1 MKRNSDTFVIST
13 PIPPRR
19 GAKTFKQVKMK
30 LHQMTI
36 KDIAKI
42 LGISASTVSRA
53 LKDHPDISAETKEAV
68 RRVAASVNY
77 RPNALALSL
86 RKAKTNIIGVVIPE
100 MSHYFFSSV
109 MSGMSETAA
118 QRGYT
123 TMMCQSCENAEY
135 ERKELQS
142 LMDSRVD
149 GILLSVSKTTTDD
162 TFLKAMVDDGM
173 PLVMF
178 DRIMPGVEVS
188 RVTTDD
194 FLGSYNAVRLM
205 TSHGCKK
212 IAILCGDQGLQVS
225 DHRRDGYAQALR
237 DAGIEFDP
245 ALVIDADTPTKLRGA
260 QTQLERIAPEIDGLF
275 AINDDTAVEAIKIL
289 KRSGRRIPEDVE
301 VVGFGNDPAA
311 DIIEPSLT
319 SVEQNG
325 YEMGCMAMKL
335 LIDQIESGLV
345 VNRPIS
351 KVLEPKI
358 NERESTRR
366 Q

>member
-1 MKRNSDTFVIST
+1 
-13 PIPPRR
+13 
-19 GAKTFKQVKMK
+19 MK

-149 GILLSVSKTTTDD
+149 GTLLSVSKTTTDD

-205 TSHGCKK
+205 ASHGCKK

-225 DHRRDGYAQALR
+225 DHRREGYAQALR
-237 DAGIEFDP
+237 DAGIELDP

>member
-1 MKRNSDTFVIST
+1 
-13 PIPPRR
+13 
-19 GAKTFKQVKMK
+19 MK

-68 RRVAASVNY
+68 RKVAESVNY

-86 RKAKTNIIGVVIPE
+86 RKAKTSIIGVVVPE
-100 MSHYFFSSV
+100 MSHYFFASV

-118 QRGYT
+118 QCGYT
-123 TMMCQSCENAEY
+123 TMMSQSCENGEL
-135 ERKELQS
+135 EQKELQS

-162 TFLKAMVDDGM
+162 TFLKSMVDNGM

-178 DRIMPGVEVS
+178 DRVMTSVAVS
-188 RVTTDD
+188 NVTTDD
-194 FLGSYNAVRLM
+194 HSGAYSAVSLM
-205 TSHGCKK
+205 TKHGRRR
-212 IAILCGDQGLQVS
+212 IAILCGERGLLVS
-225 DHRRDGYAQALR
+225 DLRVEGYLSALL
-237 DAGIEFDP
+237 DAGIEKDETLIFET
-245 ALVIDADTPTKLRGA
+245 DTPAKLR
-260 QTQLERIAPEIDGLF
+260 ERRDEFIAMAKDIDGIF
-275 AINDDTAVEAIKIL
+275 AINDGTAIEAMKIL
-289 KRSGRRIPEDVE
+289 KSMGRKIPDEVE
-301 VVGFGNDPAA
+301 VVGFGNEPSA

-325 YEMGCMAMKL
+325 YEIGRQAMRL

-345 VNRPIS
+345 VSRPLS
-351 KVLEPKI
+351 KVLEPKVK
-358 NERESTRR
+358 ERNSTSR
-366 Q
+366 